1 LQRGLDSGALPFLS
15 WRATF
20 ESYVSSSM
28 AFAAASIPLFTSP
41 WFEVARGP
49 GRVVLVR
56 RTAAHFDSAED
67 VERGHAELVQVLD
80 GLPREQLAL
89 LVDLR
94 QAPARNDP
102 EFERL
107 MQAYRPRIFAR

>member
-1 LQRGLDSGALPFLS
+1 
-15 WRATF
+15 
-20 ESYVSSSM
+20 M
-28 AFAAASIPLFTSP
+28 
-41 WFEVARGP
+41 
-49 GRVVLVR
+49 VLVR

-107 MQAYRPRIFAR
+107 MQAYRPRIFARFARRAVLVKTAVGRLHVQRHARSDGHSDLGVFTDEQAALDYATRGK